1 MPIMKYTSIRNVWRE
16 PLNVLPSHVIKS
28 VVMQKVLS
36 EDKDYWR
43 RNQNLEENFRECF
56 AELVESV
63 ERGFV
68 RDVVWGVNILE
79 VKLKNPRTMRYLA
92 ESLVSLMTVLDRS
105 GIDAA
110 FEENQKFSS
119 RSCLRCDPYHDMGK
133 SPRRHM
139 LEDHKWSKYTSYQAA
154 TCAEVDDMWQMLR
167 ELNQLSTRERVYAFT
182 EKEVL
187 CTHCLQML
195 DSKCDLIRHIHIH
208 HRKFRP
214 AAEMALKD
222 AGHSVLR

>member
-1 MPIMKYTSIRNVWRE
+1 M
-16 PLNVLPSHVIKS
+16 LPSHVIKS

-43 RNQNLEENFRECF
+43 ENQNLEQNFRECF
-56 AELVESV
+56 AELVENV

-79 VKLKNPRTMRYLA
+79 VKIKNPRTMRYLA
-92 ESLVSLMTVLDRS
+92 ESLISLKTVLDRS

-110 FEENQKFSS
+110 FEENQRFF
-119 RSCLRCDPYHDMGK
+119 SCLRCDPYHTMGK

-139 LEDHKWSKYTSYQAA
+139 LENHKWSKYTSYQAA
-154 TCAEVDDMWQMLR
+154 TCTDEDDMWQMLG
-167 ELNQLSTRERVYAFT
+167 ELNQLSTRDRAYQYT
-182 EKEVL
+182 EKKVL
-187 CTHCLQML
+187 CTHCLNIC
-195 DSKCDLIRHIHIH
+195 DSKHHLLRHIYLH
-208 HRKFRP
+208 HGKFRP

-222 AGHSVLR
+222 AGHSVPR